1 MKHLSVHQQM
11 IGYTHTHTLKCYS
24 AIKKEH
30 NATNCSNTGGG
41 GEHCTKGSIL
51 DGKDKKWYHSY
62 V

>member
-1 MKHLSVHQQM
+1 METLKCPSTDDR
-11 IGYTHTHTLKCYS
+11 IHTHTLKCYS

-30 NATNCSNTGGG
+30 NSTNCSNTGRG

-62 V
+62 A